1 MVWGGI
7 GAGKTTLL
15 NALASGDKAVIKTQM
30 VEYNGDAIDTPGEY
44 SEMGRMRRHLL
55 STASGAQLLLVV
67 QDATRPESFVPVNY
81 FLMFKQPVLGVVT
94 KIDDPSARPD
104 RAIEILRHTGVTG
117 EVFCVSSHTG
127 EGIDALKSAL
137 DERKAKW
144 LTQAVAKHS
153 D

>member
-15 NALASGDKAVIKTQM
+15 KALSSRDMAVIKTQM
-30 VEYNGDAIDTPGEY
+30 VEYVGEAIDTPGEY
-44 SEMGRMRRHLL
+44 SEMSRMRRHLL

-67 QDATRPESFVPVNY
+67 QDAARPESFVPVNY

-104 RAIEILRHTGVTG
+104 QAIEILRHIGVTG
-117 EVFCVSSHTG
+117 EIFCVSSHTG

-137 DERKAKW
+137 DERKALW
-144 LTQAVAKHS
+144 LT
-153 D
+153 